1 VRVLAAFVAIIA
13 IALVAMA
20 SLGQFGPSEPGAAPR
35 SAAPSAAPTGATAA
49 SATPTPSRA
58 ITISFTEAELTRA
71 AEAYTPLTVSGIT
84 VTDPRIRLE
93 PGRLTLTATGRAFIF
108 SAPIVV
114 VASPVV
120 SNGTAAAKIETATF
134 GGQALPE
141 STKQEI
147 ADTFSRTL
155 AANIPAGVRVTG
167 MTVNAGVLVVEA
179 LPA

>member
-1 VRVLAAFVAIIA
+1 MRVLAAFVTIVAV
-13 IALVAMA
+13 ALVVMA
-20 SLGQFGPSEPGAAPR
+20 SLGQFGPSET
-35 SAAPSAAPTGATAA
+35 AAPSRSPARTATPA
-49 SATPTPSRA
+49 SPTPTPPRT
-58 ITISFTEAELTRA
+58 ITLTFTEAELTEA
-71 AEAYTPLTVSGIT
+71 AQAYTPLTVSGIT

-120 SNGTAAAKIETATF
+120 SDGTAAAKIESATF
-134 GGQALPE
+134 AGQALPE

-155 AANIPAGVRVTG
+155 AANIPAGVRVTSVR
-167 MTVNAGVLVVEA
+167 VNAGTLVVEA